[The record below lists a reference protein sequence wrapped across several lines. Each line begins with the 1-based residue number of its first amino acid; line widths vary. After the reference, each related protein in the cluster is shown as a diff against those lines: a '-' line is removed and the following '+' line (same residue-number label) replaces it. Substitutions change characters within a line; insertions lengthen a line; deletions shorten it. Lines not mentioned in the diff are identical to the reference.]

1 MKGIIVDDEAR
12 GRRMLKALCE
22 EYCENLEIIG
32 MAASVPEAKTL
43 IDELK
48 PDVVFLDIQMP
59 VHSGFALLEY
69 YESDI
74 PFEVIFTT
82 AHDQYALQAF
92 KFSAVDY
99 LLKPIEIDELIA
111 SVEKVQE
118 IKGFVNSSNRL
129 DLLKEALAAKSIN
142 KIALTTQDGF
152 TFVKFE
158 DIIRCE
164 AQGNYTSVYLTDG
177 SSLLITKTLR
187 HYEDILEDKLFFR
200 VHKSHLINLSYIR
213 RFIKGKQS
221 MVETTD
227 GKNIEVSLRKRDALL
242 QKLAELA

>member
-1 MKGIIVDDEAR
+1 MRGIIVDDEAR

-22 EYCENLEIIG
+22 EYCENLEIVG
-32 MAASVPEAKTL
+32 MAASVTEAKTI

-59 VHSGFALLEY
+59 VHSGFALLEQY
-69 YESDI
+69 NEI
-74 PFEVIFTT
+74 PFEIIFTT

-92 KFSAVDY
+92 KFSAIDY
-99 LLKPIEIDELIA
+99 LLKPIEIDELINA
-111 SVEKVQE
+111 VEKVQE
-118 IKGFVNSSNRL
+118 IKGFTNRSNRL
-129 DLLKEALAAKSIN
+129 DLLKEALTAKSIN

-152 TFVKFE
+152 TFVRFE

-187 HYEDILEDKLFFR
+187 HYEDILEDKQFFR
-200 VHKSHLINLSYIR
+200 IHKSHLINLSYIR

-227 GKNIEVSLRKRDALL
+227 GKSIEVSLRKREALL
-242 QKLAELA
+242 QKLSELA